1 MEIALPP
8 VRASHY
14 TDPEMKESEG
24 LYRSFRFLKKAL
36 LGVAVVLVGLVL
48 FGYFFFM
55 RHVDAPKAWS
65 AADRELQGDMLQYGE
80 KVQRKA
86 KVFMR
91 RPSDYYRG
99 ANGILYATNDRLI
112 FIGVAPG
119 SKIESSDAPPLILS
133 QEFPNDT
140 LLELKGTRL
149 YFLTAHGVRVT
160 HPGVPRGEF
169 AASGGQEAALDS
181 LADYVNT
188 IHDAQRKEAA
198 REKRLREAVAA
209 LIKQPLYYTVKRGD
223 ALSLIATKFDA
234 TPDQI
239 RQWNQL
245 EGDRVKIGQRLLV
258 KPAKK

>member
-1 MEIALPP
+1 
-8 VRASHY
+8 
-14 TDPEMKESEG
+14 MKESEG

-36 LGVAVVLVGLVL
+36 LGLAIVLVALLL

-55 RHVDAPKAWS
+55 RHVDAPKAWR

-119 SKIESSDAPPLILS
+119 SKFEDEDAPPMILS

-140 LLELKGTRL
+140 LLDLRGTRL
-149 YFLTAHGVRVT
+149 YLLTAHGVRVT

-169 AASGGQEAALDS
+169 AASRGEEAALDS
-181 LADYVNT
+181 LADYVNS
-188 IHDAQRKEAA
+188 INAAQRKEAA
-198 REKRLREAVAA
+198 REKRLRQAVDA
-209 LIKQPLYYTVKRGD
+209 LIKQPLYYTVRRGD

-234 TPDQI
+234 TPEQI

-245 EGDRVKIGQRLLV
+245 QGDLVKIGQRLLV

>member
-1 MEIALPP
+1 
-8 VRASHY
+8 
-14 TDPEMKESEG
+14 MKESEG

-36 LGVAVVLVGLVL
+36 LGVALVFVSLLL

-55 RHVDAPKAWS
+55 RHVDAPKAWM
-65 AADRELQGDMLQYGE
+65 AADRELRGGMLHYGE
-80 KVQRKA
+80 KVERRA

-99 ANGILYATNDRLI
+99 ANGVLYATNDRLI

-119 SKIESSDAPPLILS
+119 SKFESSDAPPMIVS

-140 LLELKGTRL
+140 LLDLRGTRL
-149 YFLTAHGVRVT
+149 YLLTAHGVRVS

-169 AASGGQEAALDS
+169 AASQGEEPALDS
-181 LADYVNT
+181 LADYVNA
-188 IHDAQRKEAA
+188 IHASQRQAA
-198 REKRLREAVAA
+198 ASERRLRQAVDA
-209 LIKQPLYYTVKRGD
+209 LIKQPLYYTVRRGD

-234 TPDQI
+234 TADQI

>member
-1 MEIALPP
+1 
-8 VRASHY
+8 
-14 TDPEMKESEG
+14 MKESEG

-36 LGVAVVLVGLVL
+36 LGVAAVVLALLL

-55 RHVDAPKAWS
+55 RHVDAPKAWT
-65 AADRELQGDMLQYGE
+65 AADRELRGGMLDYGE
-80 KVQRKA
+80 KVQRTA

-99 ANGILYATNDRLI
+99 ANGVLYATNDRLI

-119 SKIESSDAPPLILS
+119 SKFESADAPPMIVS

-140 LLELKGTRL
+140 LLDLRGTRL
-149 YFLTAHGVRVT
+149 YFLTAHGVRVS

-169 AASGGQEAALDS
+169 ASSRGQEAALDS
-181 LADYVNT
+181 LTDYVNT
-188 IHDAQRKEAA
+188 IHASQRKEAA
-198 REKRLREAVAA
+198 SERRLRQAVDA
-209 LIKQPLYYTVKRGD
+209 LIKQPLYYTVRRGD

-234 TPDQI
+234 TADQI

>member
-1 MEIALPP
+1 
-8 VRASHY
+8 
-14 TDPEMKESEG
+14 MKESEG

-36 LGVAVVLVGLVL
+36 LGVAVVVLALLL

-55 RHVDAPKAWS
+55 RHVDAPKAWT
-65 AADRELQGDMLQYGE
+65 AADRELRGGMLDYGE
-80 KVQRKA
+80 KVQRTA

-99 ANGILYATNDRLI
+99 ANGVLYATNDRLI

-119 SKIESSDAPPLILS
+119 SKFESADAPPMIVS

-140 LLELKGTRL
+140 LLDLRGTRL
-149 YFLTAHGVRVT
+149 YFLTAHGVRVS
-160 HPGVPRGEF
+160 HPGVPGGEF
-169 AASGGQEAALDS
+169 AAFRGQEAALDS
-181 LADYVNT
+181 LTDYVNT
-188 IHDAQRKEAA
+188 IHASQRKEAA
-198 REKRLREAVAA
+198 SERRLRQAVDA
-209 LIKQPLYYTVKRGD
+209 LIKQPLYYTVRRGD

-234 TPDQI
+234 TVDQI

>member
-1 MEIALPP
+1 
-8 VRASHY
+8 
-14 TDPEMKESEG
+14 MKESEG

-36 LGVAVVLVGLVL
+36 LGVAVVVLALLL

-55 RHVDAPKAWS
+55 RHVDAPKAWI
-65 AADRELQGDMLQYGE
+65 AADRELRGGMLQYGE
-80 KVQRKA
+80 KVERTA

-99 ANGILYATNDRLI
+99 ANGVLYATNDRLI

-119 SKIESSDAPPLILS
+119 SKFESADAPPLIVS

-140 LLELKGTRL
+140 LLDLRGTRL
-149 YFLTAHGVRVT
+149 YFLTAHGVRVS

-169 AASGGQEAALDS
+169 AAIRGQEAALDS
-181 LADYVNT
+181 LTDYVNT
-188 IHDAQRKEAA
+188 IHASQRKAA
-198 REKRLREAVAA
+198 ASERRLRQAVDA
-209 LIKQPLYYTVKRGD
+209 LIKQPLYYTVRRGD
-223 ALSLIATKFDA
+223 ALSLIATKFGA
-234 TPDQI
+234 TADQI